1 MKKRNDIIMIV
12 SYIFINI
19 VIFYLYTITSDYTS
33 RIMLI
38 PFCIGSLC
46 GLGFSCAKI
55 INNNFMMNFFKI
67 CVLVMLILFFVIS
80 FIMGMIEG

>member
-1 MKKRNDIIMIV
+1 MKKSNDIIMIV
-12 SYIFINI
+12 SYIFVNI

-38 PFCIGSLC
+38 PFFVGSLC

-55 INNNFMMNFFKI
+55 INNNFLMNFFKI